1 MEQGMQDLN
10 CAIKEK
16 QTDEHNVIA
25 EAIRYQTK
33 GCTIFSVPGGTIYR
47 LPEAKTKNAQKK
59 EYLGKAQ
66 VITTYVNMGQLES
79 SALQWQK
86 LRRYLI
92 SN

>member
-10 CAIKEK
+10 YAIKEK
-16 QTDEHNVIA
+16 QTDEQSIVP
-25 EAIRYQTK
+25 EAIRDQAK
-33 GCTIFSVPGGTIYR
+33 VHTIFSVPGGIIYR

-59 EYLGKAQ
+59 EYIGKAK
-66 VITTYVNMGQLES
+66 IIATNVNMESLES